1 MWGGIADQG
10 GSEVG
15 VGWGRTGCTGC
26 FAHLDRSTKGS
37 HPCSAAN
44 HCSPLLALP
53 NHAPSTSP
61 PPRSVIDFARFPD
74 FFHLLALPNHAPS
87 TSPPPRS
94 VIDFAR
100 FGDFFLYLAL
110 PNHAPSTSPL
120 PCSVIDFARFRDF
133 FLLLPANGLLVDYWL
148 ASGRCEGGG
157 GASLYLV
164 LN

>member
-44 HCSPLLALP
+44 HCSP
-53 NHAPSTSP
+53 
-61 PPRSVIDFARFPD
+61 
-74 FFHLLALPNHAPS
+74 LLALPNHAPS